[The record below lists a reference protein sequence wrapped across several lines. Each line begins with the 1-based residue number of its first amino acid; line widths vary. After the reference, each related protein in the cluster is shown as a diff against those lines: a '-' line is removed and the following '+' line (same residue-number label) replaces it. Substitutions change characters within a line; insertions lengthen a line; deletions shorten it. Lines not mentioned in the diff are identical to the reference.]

1 LSEFMYYG
9 MIG

>member
-1 LSEFMYYG
+1 MYYG